1 MVWWVK
7 CKKLFLVLFVSF
19 WFGWFYLMSLF
30 FLLRQTEYQ
39 PRVVHDNPFLSIT
52 ALQFY
57 RNVCT
62 SDGRLMKVPEQTD
75 QIKDLTQVDSFSHF
89 GTFFYV
95 FLLLL
100 LWRWTFL
107 FRLILDFLIWLT
119 FFPSLTLFDPLL
131 FYHDLSLSF
140 LSFQCMKSWEPLFP
154 CFLGWL
160 LLRVSLIID
169 HTFLPAVGCQSSQ
182 IFQSLSLKQGCSW
195 GAPEQDQ
202 TH

>member
-1 MVWWVK
+1 MGKVQKAIFGFV
-7 CKKLFLVLFVSF
+7 CFFLVWLILPDVT
-19 WFGWFYLMSLF
+19 F

-39 PRVVHDNPFLSIT
+39 PRVIHDNPFLSIT

-100 LWRWTFL
+100 LWR
-107 FRLILDFLIWLT
+107 
-119 FFPSLTLFDPLL
+119 
-131 FYHDLSLSF
+131 
-140 LSFQCMKSWEPLFP
+140 
-154 CFLGWL
+154 
-160 LLRVSLIID
+160 
-169 HTFLPAVGCQSSQ
+169 
-182 IFQSLSLKQGCSW
+182 
-195 GAPEQDQ
+195 
-202 TH
+202 